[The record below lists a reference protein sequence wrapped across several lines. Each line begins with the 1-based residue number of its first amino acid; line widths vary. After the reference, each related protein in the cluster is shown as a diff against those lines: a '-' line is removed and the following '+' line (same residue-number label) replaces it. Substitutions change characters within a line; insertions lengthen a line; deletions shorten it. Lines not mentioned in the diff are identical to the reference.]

1 MKPVSRCFALL
12 ALALLAL
19 PLHAAGLHEVGFGVS
34 VADDEYNELR
44 QSVALLADGS
54 FATVWNTG
62 GDARLQILRPDGSKV
77 FSADGRSVTDLPL
90 PFSNIVVTA
99 NPAGGAFVAF
109 SGGAPGGTQVFVQSF
124 DADGNPRWETSGVF
138 AAVPRFGDDQLETQ
152 LVAAPQ
158 GGAYVCLHSFHKIG
172 ALGDE
177 IVCQRLSAG
186 GQRLWTDQGVSANGG
201 PDGNFRTLP
210 KVVRDDRN
218 GLMVFWR
225 NGLMGLLTP
234 NEHVRIEGQHLSPD
248 GARSWGTRGRI
259 VRTTKLTAGTAG
271 YLSTSLAAVADGQ
284 GGAVVSFDDGTAPT
298 NLDVFAQRITGD
310 GRLLWR
316 NGVAVATGSG
326 YQANDS
332 LTATRD
338 GGAFVTVWMPVDFG
352 NELWLYRLG
361 ANGKALW
368 KQQVASGDPR
378 LAFSDL
384 GAYASFDNGR
394 LRLAWEHY
402 RTDGRSFD
410 VYLAVYDLAGHRLN
424 GADGTPLNS
433 DQHSQF
439 LRGFAFDPARK
450 QGLAVW
456 DDQRKDNAADFD
468 TRGALYQE

>member
-1 MKPVSRCFALL
+1 LL
-12 ALALLAL
+12 ALSLLAP
-19 PLHAAGLHEVGFGVS
+19 PLHAAGLHEVGFGVT

-54 FATVWNTG
+54 FATVWSTA

-77 FSADGRSVTDLPL
+77 FSDDGRRVSDLPL
-90 PFSNIVVTA
+90 PFTNLVVTA

-124 DADGNPRWETSGVF
+124 DADGNPRWQTSGVF
-138 AAVPRFGDDQLETQ
+138 AATPRFGDDQLDTQ
-152 LVAAPQ
+152 LAAAPQ
-158 GGAYVCLHSFHKIG
+158 GGVYVCLHSFHKIG

-177 IVCQRLSAG
+177 MVCQRLSAG

-201 PDGNFRTLP
+201 PDGNFRELP

-225 NGLMGLLTP
+225 NNLMGLLTP
-234 NEHVRIEGQHLSPD
+234 NEHVQIEGQHLAPD
-248 GARSWGTRGRI
+248 GTRSWGAHGRI
-259 VRTTKLTAGTAG
+259 VRTTKLSAGIG
-271 YLSTSLAAVADGQ
+271 YRDISLSAVSDGQ
-284 GGAVVSFDDGTAPT
+284 GGAIVSFDDGPSLTDS
-298 NLDVFAQRITGD
+298 DVFAQRITGD

-316 NGVAVATGSG
+316 NGAAVATGSS

-338 GGAFVTVWMPVDFG
+338 GGAFVTVWQPVALGD
-352 NELWLYRLG
+352 ELWLYRLG
-361 ANGKALW
+361 PNGKVLW
-368 KQQVASGDPR
+368 KQRVTSGDPR

-402 RTDGRSFD
+402 QPVGGRGTD

-424 GADGTPLNS
+424 GADGTPLTSAQNA
-433 DQHSQF
+433 QF
-439 LRGFAFDPARK
+439 LRGFAFDPVRK

-456 DDQRKDNAADFD
+456 DDQRTDNAADFD

>member
-1 MKPVSRCFALL
+1 MSRVWKYLTPLFLS
-12 ALALLAL
+12 LLAL
-19 PLHAAGLHEVGFGVS
+19 PLSATEIHEVRFGVS

-44 QSVALLADGS
+44 QPVALLADGS
-54 FATVWNTG
+54 FATVWSTG

-77 FSADGRSVTDLPL
+77 FPDEGRSVLPSPL
-90 PFSNIVVTA
+90 PYDNIVVAA
-99 NPAGGAFVAF
+99 NPAGGAFVAA
-109 SGGAPGGTQVFVQSF
+109 SGVAPDGTQVLVQSF
-124 DADGNPRWETSGVF
+124 DADGNPRWQTGGVF
-138 AAVPRFGDDQLETQ
+138 AATQVFGDDQGQTQ
-152 LVAAPQ
+152 LIAAPQ
-158 GGAYVCLHSFHKIG
+158 GGVYVCFQSFHKIG
-172 ALGDE
+172 GRGDE

-201 PDGNFRTLP
+201 ADGNFRELP
-210 KVVRDDRN
+210 KLVRDDRN

-225 NGLMGLLTP
+225 NDHMGLLTP
-234 NEHVRIEGQHLSPD
+234 NEHIEIDGQHLAPD
-248 GARSWGTRGRI
+248 GTRTWGAQGRL
-259 VRTTKLTAGTAG
+259 VRATKLNAG
-271 YLSTSLAAVADGQ
+271 YLFTSLAAVPDGQ
-284 GGAVVSFDDGTAPT
+284 GGAVVSFDDGTSPT

-316 NGVAVATGSG
+316 NGVAVAAGSG

-338 GGAFVTVWMPVDFG
+338 GGAFVTVWMPLTGQGDQ
-352 NELWLYRLG
+352 LWLYRLG
-361 ANGKALW
+361 ANGKVLW
-368 KQQVASGDPR
+368 KQRVTSGDPR
-378 LAFSDL
+378 LAISDF

-402 RTDGRSFD
+402 RSDGRSFD

-433 DQHSQF
+433 DQHAQF
-439 LRGFAFDPARK
+439 LRGFAFDPAHK

-456 DDQRKDNAADFD
+456 DDQRTDNAIDFD

>member
-1 MKPVSRCFALL
+1 MTPVSRCFALL
-12 ALALLAL
+12 ALSLLAP
-19 PLHAAGLHEVGFGVS
+19 PLHAAGLHEVGFGVT

-54 FATVWNTG
+54 FATVWSTG
-62 GDARLQILRPDGSKV
+62 GDARLQILRPDGAKV
-77 FSADGRSVTDLPL
+77 FPDDGRRVSDLPL
-90 PFSNIVVTA
+90 PFSNLVVTA

-109 SGGAPGGTQVFVQSF
+109 SAGAPDGTQVFVQSF
-124 DADGNPRWETSGVF
+124 DADGNPRWETGGVF
-138 AAVPRFGDDQLETQ
+138 AAAQGLGDDQAQTQ
-152 LVAAPQ
+152 LIAAPQ
-158 GGAYVCLHSFHKIG
+158 GGVYVCFQSFHKIG

-201 PDGNFRTLP
+201 ADGNIRELP
-210 KVVRDDRN
+210 KVVRDDHN

-225 NGLMGLLTP
+225 NNQMGLLTP
-234 NEHVRIEGQHLSPD
+234 DEHVQIEGQHLAPD
-248 GARSWGTRGRI
+248 GTRSWGARGRI
-259 VRTTKLTAGTAG
+259 VRTTKLPAGTG
-271 YLSTSLAAVADGQ
+271 YLFLSLAAVPDGQ
-284 GGAVVSFDDGTAPT
+284 GGAVVSFDDGTSPASR
-298 NLDVFAQRITGD
+298 DVFAQRITGD

-316 NGVAVATGSG
+316 NGAAVAAGSP

-338 GGAFVTVWMPVDFG
+338 GGAFVTVWQPAALG
-352 NELWLYRLG
+352 GTELWLYRLG
-361 ANGKALW
+361 PNGKVLW
-368 KQQVASGDPR
+368 KQQVTAGDPR

-402 RTDGRSFD
+402 RSDGRSFD

-433 DQHSQF
+433 DQHAQI
-439 LRGFAFDPARK
+439 LRGFAFDPVRK

-456 DDQRKDNAADFD
+456 DDQRKDNAVDFD

>member
-1 MKPVSRCFALL
+1 MRLVSKCFALL
-12 ALALLAL
+12 ALSRLAL
-19 PLHAAGLHEVGFGVS
+19 PLYAAGAHEVGFGVTP
-34 VADDEYNELR
+34 ADDEYNELR

-54 FATVWNTG
+54 FATVWNTA

-77 FSADGRSVTDLPL
+77 FPDDGRGVTDSPL

-109 SGGAPGGTQVFVQSF
+109 SGGSPGGMQVFVQSF
-124 DADGNPRWETSGVF
+124 DADGNPRWETGGAF
-138 AAVPRFGDDQLETQ
+138 AATPAFGDDQIQTQ

-158 GGAYVCLHSFHKIG
+158 GGVYVCLHSFHKIG
-172 ALGDE
+172 GRGDE

-201 PDGNFRTLP
+201 ADGNFREVP
-210 KVVRDDRN
+210 KVVRDGRN

-225 NGLMGLLTP
+225 DNHMGLLTP
-234 NEHVRIEGQHLSPD
+234 NEHVEIKGQHLAPD
-248 GARSWGTRGRI
+248 GTRSWGAQGRT
-259 VRTTKLTAGTAG
+259 VRTTRLLAGAG
-271 YLSTSLAAVADGQ
+271 GGYNSLDAVPDGQ
-284 GGAVVSFDDGTAPT
+284 GGAVVSFNDGTSV
-298 NLDVFAQRITGD
+298 NDLDVFAQRITGD

-316 NGVAVATGSG
+316 NGVAVATGSS

-338 GGAFVTVWMPVDFG
+338 GGAFVTVRQPVDLG
-352 NELWLYRLG
+352 DELWLYRL
-361 ANGKALW
+361 APNGKALW
-368 KQQVASGDPR
+368 KQQVTSGDPR
-378 LAFSDL
+378 FSFSDF
-384 GAYASFDNGR
+384 GAYTSFDNGR
-394 LRLAWEHY
+394 LRLAWGHY
-402 RTDGRSFD
+402 RSDGRSFD

-424 GADGTPLNS
+424 GADGTPLTS
-433 DQHSQF
+433 AQHAQF

>member
-1 MKPVSRCFALL
+1 MQPVSRCFALL
-12 ALALLAL
+12 ALSLLAP
-19 PLHAAGLHEVGFGVS
+19 PLHAAGIHEVGFGVT

-54 FATVWNTG
+54 FATVWITG

-77 FSADGRSVTDLPL
+77 FSDDGRSVADSPL
-90 PFSNIVVTA
+90 PFSNIVVAA

-124 DADGNPRWETSGVF
+124 DADGNPRWETGGVF
-138 AAVPRFGDDQLETQ
+138 AAAPRFGDDQLETQ
-152 LVAAPQ
+152 LAAAPQ
-158 GGAYVCLHSFHKIG
+158 GGVYVCLHSFHKIG

-201 PDGNFRTLP
+201 PDGNFRELP

-225 NGLMGLLTP
+225 NDQMSLLKP
-234 NEHVRIEGQHLSPD
+234 DQHIQIEGQHLAPD
-248 GARSWGTRGRI
+248 GTRSWGARGRI
-259 VRTTKLTAGTAG
+259 VRTTKLPPAG
-271 YLSTSLAAVADGQ
+271 YLATSLAAVSDGQ
-284 GGAVVSFDDGTAPT
+284 GGAIVSFDDGPSPT
-298 NLDVFAQRITGD
+298 NIDVFAQRITGD

-316 NGVAVATGSG
+316 NGVAVATGSRFQG
-326 YQANDS
+326 NDS
-332 LTATRD
+332 LTAARD
-338 GGAFVTVWMPVDFG
+338 GGAFVTVWQPVNLG

-361 ANGKALW
+361 PNGKVLW
-368 KQQVASGDPR
+368 KQQVTSGDP
-378 LAFSDL
+378 LVSFSDF
-384 GAYASFDNGR
+384 GAYASFDDGL
-394 LRLAWEHY
+394 LRLAWAHY

-410 VYLAVYDLAGHRLN
+410 VYLAVYDLAGRRLN

-433 DQHSQF
+433 DQHSQL

-456 DDQRKDNAADFD
+456 DDQRTDNAADFD